1 MNFYRIQGGEALK
14 GSVDISGAKNA
25 ALPILAATILT
36 DETITL
42 ENVPKV
48 NDTIIMVE
56 TLIKLGASVEYVT
69 DNTLRINT
77 SGIDKFVVDNPN
89 IKKIRASYY
98 FAGALLGRYKTA
110 KVPLPGGCNIGG
122 RGLDMHEKGFEAL
135 GAEVGITESE
145 IVVEVP
151 SGQLNGARM
160 YMDKVSVGATIN
172 IMLAAV
178 LTPGKTIIEGAAKEP
193 HVVDVANFINGIGG
207 HITGAGTDKIRINGV
222 PSLKGG
228 TYTVI
233 PDQIEAGTFMMA
245 AAITHGDI
253 TVNNVIPTHL
263 DSISSKL
270 LEIGCRI
277 EESDEWVRVIGPEGK
292 LKRTQVRTLPYPG
305 FPTDMQPQI
314 SVALGLADGCSTVV
328 ESIFDN
334 RFMYVNE
341 LKKMGCNITVDE
353 CTTAYIDGVEYY
365 QGANMTS
372 PDLRAGAALVLA
384 ALAAKGQSE
393 IDGIEYI
400 ERGYEKF
407 DEKLRKLCAKIEK
420 IKED

>member
-1 MNFYRIQGGEALK
+1 MNIYRIRGGEALK
-14 GSVDISGAKNA
+14 GEVDISGAKNA

-36 DETITL
+36 DETIIL

-48 NDTIIMVE
+48 NDTVIMVE
-56 TLIKLGASVEYVT
+56 TLEKLGSSVEYLD

-77 SGIDKFVVDNPN
+77 STIDKYEVKNPN

-98 FAGALLGRYKTA
+98 FAGALLGRYRQA
-110 KVPLPGGCNIGG
+110 VVPLPGGCNIGG
-122 RGLDMHEKGFEAL
+122 RGLDMHEKGFESL
-135 GAEVGITESE
+135 GASVKITASD
-145 IVVEVP
+145 IVVDGTENDL
-151 SGQLNGARM
+151 SGTRI

-207 HITGAGTDKIRINGV
+207 HISGAGTDRIRITGV
-222 PSLKGG
+222 QSLRGG
-228 TYTVI
+228 TYAVI

-253 TVNNVIPTHL
+253 TVKNVIPTHL
-263 DSISSKL
+263 ESISSKL
-270 LEIGCRI
+270 KEIGCKI
-277 EESDEWVRVIGPEGK
+277 QESDDWVRVIGPAGR
-292 LKRTQVRTLPYPG
+292 LKRTQVKTLPYPG

-314 SVALGLADGCSTVV
+314 SVALGLADGISTVV

-353 CTTAYIDGVEYY
+353 STTAYIDGVEYY

-384 ALAAKGQSE
+384 ALAAKGGSD

-400 ERGYEKF
+400 ERGYENF
-407 DEKLRKLCAKIEK
+407 DKKLRNLGADIQKLEV
-420 IKED
+420 

>member
-1 MNFYRIQGGEALK
+1 MNIYRIRGGEALK
-14 GSVDISGAKNA
+14 GEVDISGAKNA

-36 DETITL
+36 DETIIL

-48 NDTIIMVE
+48 NDTVIMVE
-56 TLIKLGASVEYVT
+56 TLEKLGSSVEYLD

-77 SGIDKFVVDNPN
+77 STIDKYEVKNPN

-98 FAGALLGRYKTA
+98 FAGALLGRYRQA
-110 KVPLPGGCNIGG
+110 VVPLPGGCNIGG
-122 RGLDMHEKGFEAL
+122 RGLDMHEKGFESL
-135 GAEVGITESE
+135 GASVKITASD
-145 IVVEVP
+145 IVVDGTENDL
-151 SGQLNGARM
+151 SGTRI

-207 HITGAGTDKIRINGV
+207 HISGAGTDRIRITGV
-222 PSLKGG
+222 QSLRGG
-228 TYTVI
+228 TYAVI

-253 TVNNVIPTHL
+253 TVKNVIPTHL
-263 DSISSKL
+263 ESISSKL
-270 LEIGCRI
+270 KEIGCKI
-277 EESDEWVRVIGPEGK
+277 QESDDWVRVIGPAGR
-292 LKRTQVRTLPYPG
+292 LKRTQVKTLPYPG

-314 SVALGLADGCSTVV
+314 SVALGLADGISTVV

-353 CTTAYIDGVEYY
+353 STTAYIDGVEYY

-384 ALAAKGQSE
+384 ALAAKGRSD

-400 ERGYEKF
+400 ERGYENF
-407 DEKLRKLCAKIEK
+407 DKKLRNLGADIQKLEV
-420 IKED
+420 

>member
-1 MNFYRIQGGEALK
+1 MEVYKIRGGVALN
-14 GSVDISGAKNA
+14 GTVEISGAKNA

-56 TLIKLGASVEYVT
+56 TLKNLGADVEYV
-69 DNTLRINT
+69 DNNTLKINT
-77 SGIDKFVVDNPN
+77 STINKYVVDNPS

-98 FAGALLGRYKTA
+98 FAGALLGRYKQA
-110 KVPLPGGCNIGG
+110 RVPLPGGCNIGG

-135 GAEVGITESE
+135 GADVKITATE
-145 IVVEVP
+145 IVVDGTEGP
-151 SGQLNGARM
+151 LNGTRM

-222 PSLKGG
+222 PSLRGG
-228 TYTVI
+228 SYAVI

-245 AAITHGDI
+245 AAITHGDV

-270 LEIGCRI
+270 REIGCKI
-277 EESDEWVRVIGPEGK
+277 EESDDWVRVIGPK
-292 LKRTQVRTLPYPG
+292 DRLKRTQVKTLPYPG

-341 LKKMGCNITVDE
+341 LKKMGCNIVVDE
-353 CTTAYIDGVEYY
+353 STTAYIEGVDYY

-384 ALAAKGQSE
+384 ALAAKGNSE

-400 ERGYEKF
+400 ERGYEIF
-407 DEKLRKLCAKIEK
+407 DEKLRKLGADIVKTEV
-420 IKED
+420 

>member
-1 MNFYRIQGGEALK
+1 MKIYRINGGETLK
-14 GSVDISGAKNA
+14 GHVYISGAKNA

-56 TLIKLGASVEYVT
+56 TLEKLGAQVEYLD
-69 DNTLRINT
+69 DNTLKINT
-77 SGIDKFVVDNPN
+77 STINKYAVENPS

-98 FAGALLGRYKTA
+98 FAGALLGRYHQA
-110 KVPLPGGCNIGG
+110 RVPLPGGCNIGG
-122 RGLDMHEKGFEAL
+122 RGLDMHEKGFESL
-135 GAEVGITESE
+135 GADVKITESE
-145 IVVEVP
+145 IIVDGESWP
-151 SGQLNGARM
+151 LSGARI

-222 PSLKGG
+222 PALKGG
-228 TYTVI
+228 TYAVI

-245 AAITHGDI
+245 AAITHGD
-253 TVNNVIPTHL
+253 VVVDNVIPTHL

-270 LEIGCRI
+270 KEMGCRI
-277 EESDEWVRVIGPEGK
+277 EESDESVRVIGPQEQ
-292 LKRTQVRTLPYPG
+292 LRRTQVKTLPYPG

-341 LKKMGCNITVDE
+341 LKKMGCNIVVDE
-353 CTTAYIDGVEYY
+353 CTTAYIEGVDYY

-384 ALAAKGQSE
+384 ALAAKGQSD

-400 ERGYEKF
+400 ERGYENF
-407 DEKLRKLCAKIEK
+407 DTKLRALGANIEKLEV
-420 IKED
+420 

>member
-407 DEKLRKLCAKIEK
+407 DEKLRKLGAKIEK

>member
-1 MNFYRIQGGEALK
+1 MQIYTINGGKALSGK
-14 GSVDISGAKNA
+14 VDISGAKNA

-56 TLIKLGASVEYVT
+56 TLVRLGAEVEYLN
-69 DNTLRINT
+69 DNTLKINT
-77 SGIDKFVVDNPN
+77 STINKFVVDNPN

-110 KVPLPGGCNIGG
+110 RVPLPGGCNIGG

-135 GAEVGITESE
+135 GADVTISESE
-145 IVVEVP
+145 IIVDAVDKP
-151 SGQLNGARM
+151 MNGTRI

-172 IMLAAV
+172 IMLASV

-193 HVVDVANFINGIGG
+193 HIVDLANFLNGIGG
-207 HITGAGTDKIRINGV
+207 HISGAGTDRIRINGV
-222 PSLKGG
+222 PGLRGG
-228 TYTVI
+228 TYAVI

-263 DSISSKL
+263 ESISSKL
-270 LEIGCRI
+270 KEIGCRI
-277 EESDEWVRVIGPEGK
+277 EESDEWVRVVGPEGK
-292 LKRTQVRTLPYPG
+292 LKRTQVKTLPYPG

-353 CTTAYIDGVEYY
+353 CTTAYIDGVDYY
-365 QGANMTS
+365 QGANLSS

-393 IDGIEYI
+393 IDGIEFI
-400 ERGYEKF
+400 ERGYENF
-407 DEKLRKLCAKIEK
+407 DYKLRSLGADIQKVSR
-420 IKED
+420 D

>member
-1 MNFYRIQGGEALK
+1 MKIYRINGGETLK
-14 GSVDISGAKNA
+14 GHVYISGAKNA

-56 TLIKLGASVEYVT
+56 TLEKLGAQVEYLD
-69 DNTLRINT
+69 DNTLKINT
-77 SGIDKFVVDNPN
+77 STINKYAVENPS

-98 FAGALLGRYKTA
+98 FAGALLGRYHQA
-110 KVPLPGGCNIGG
+110 RVPLPGGCNIGG
-122 RGLDMHEKGFEAL
+122 RGLDMHEKGFESL
-135 GAEVGITESE
+135 GADVKITESE
-145 IVVEVP
+145 IIVDGESWP
-151 SGQLNGARM
+151 LSGARI

-222 PSLKGG
+222 SALKGG
-228 TYTVI
+228 TYAVI

-245 AAITHGDI
+245 AAITHGD
-253 TVNNVIPTHL
+253 VVVDNVIPTHL

-270 LEIGCRI
+270 KEMGCRI
-277 EESDEWVRVIGPEGK
+277 EESDESVRVIGPQGQ
-292 LKRTQVRTLPYPG
+292 LRRTQVKTLPYPG

-341 LKKMGCNITVDE
+341 LKKMGCNIVVDE
-353 CTTAYIDGVEYY
+353 CTTAYIEGVDYY

-384 ALAAKGQSE
+384 ALAAKGQSD

-400 ERGYEKF
+400 ERGYENF
-407 DEKLRKLCAKIEK
+407 DTKLRALGANIEKLEV
-420 IKED
+420 